1 MLFSSRDGRGILHTT
16 VFAMSL
22 RLAATVDRSTNP
34 EGDRGS
40 CQHDQTT
47 RRRREERDIAKAQ
60 LMRNAVRIP
69 TLSHAAR
76 ISCSIETMQ
85 KKVKTI

>member
-1 MLFSSRDGRGILHTT
+1 
-16 VFAMSL
+16 MSL

-47 RRRREERDIAKAQ
+47 RWRHEERDIAKATT
-60 LMRNAVRIP
+60 NEECSHDSDI
-69 TLSHAAR
+69 SHAAR
-76 ISCSIETMQ
+76 IYCSIETMQ
-85 KKVKTI
+85 KKVKTMMAEI